1 MSETTSQRVD
11 MAKIIG
17 RENLSQL
24 ARRSNWIGLAL
35 VMHAWFVIFASMALF
50 YFFPNPVT
58 FILAIMLIG
67 TRQLG
72 LAILMHD
79 ASHNA
84 LMKSQKWNDPIGN
97 WFCACPVWAH
107 IGAYRHYHLQHHAH
121 TQQANDP
128 DLILSQPFP
137 ISRASLRR
145 KMIRDLTG
153 QTAYSQR
160 MSQLKT
166 ALGSPDQP
174 VHLRAQTFIKR
185 MGAIFTSQF
194 ILLIICT
201 AVFHWS
207 YFFIFWLLP
216 FFTYYMAI
224 TRLRNIAE
232 HAVVPD
238 DNDAFRNARTTQAG
252 WLARSFLAPYWVNY
266 HVEHHLM
273 MYVPCY
279 RLPKLHQ
286 MLKQHDLLWKMETA
300 TSYVDILKRAT
311 SRPESGNSPPASR
324 GPRLSGSFTEGFE
337 TK

>member
-1 MSETTSQRVD
+1 MRKAPTQRVD
-11 MAKIIG
+11 MAEVIG
-17 RENLSQL
+17 RENLDML
-24 ARRSNWIGLAL
+24 TARSNWMGLGL
-35 VMHAWFVIFASMALF
+35 VTHAWFMIFGSMTLF
-50 YFFPNPVT
+50 YFFPNPIT

-84 LMKSQKWNDPIGN
+84 LIKWQKWNDPISN
-97 WFCACPVWAH
+97 WFCAYPVWAH
-107 IGAYRHYHLQHHAH
+107 TGGYRHYHLKHHAH
-121 TQQANDP
+121 TQQADDP

-137 ISRASLRR
+137 ISRSSMRR

-153 QTAYSQR
+153 QTGYSQR
-160 MSQLKT
+160 KSQLST

-174 VHLRAQTFIKR
+174 FSQRIQTFIKR
-185 MGAIFTSQF
+185 MGPILTSQLVIF
-194 ILLIICT
+194 VICA

-207 YFFIFWLLP
+207 YFFTFWLFP

-238 DNDAFRNARTTQAG
+238 DDDPFRNARTTQAG
-252 WLARSFLAPYWVNY
+252 FFARAFLAPYWVNY

-273 MYVPCY
+273 MFIPCY
-279 RLPKLHQ
+279 RLPKLHKL
-286 MLKQHDLLWKMETA
+286 LKQRDLIWKMETA
-300 TSYVDILKRAT
+300 TSYFDILKRAT
-311 SRPESGNSPPASR
+311 SRPETGNSPPPPK
-324 GPRLSGSFTEGFE
+324 GPRLSGNFTEGFE